1 MSEEKTTLS
10 EKELKKVFYF
20 WFSAFVRLSFSYVVP
35 FRFEILVLSRT
46 FLPTPSS
53 LGAAFMEL
61 WKFTQAALIR
71 CSAKPVPPSE

>member
-46 FLPTPSS
+46 FLPIPLLSWGSFHGALDIYTSNIDKMLREACPS
-53 LGAAFMEL
+53 F
-61 WKFTQAALIR
+61 
-71 CSAKPVPPSE
+71 